1 MGGFSHNSGV
11 TDEGTPVI
19 KFWITTR
26 PAPGM
31 ERERFDYE
39 WGIIHTSMMVTT
51 PSVLNG
57 TFTRY
62 VQHRSVLEGFSDED
76 LQYRRSDEGWYSCA
90 DHVCRDY
97 EGVVASVTAE
107 DYKRRVFLHR
117 FSDKAMVV
125 ELTTSEVFWDT
136 EPSRLD
142 AGGVK
147 VINHIKVRDGIGQ
160 ADFAQWWRSTYASA
174 VREVGHGLVTRYVQN
189 PSYPGDPSFF
199 AGTLFELGNTGT
211 YGGVEE
217 LYFDDLEAV
226 REFGSRAREQLNPR
240 AAAMINLDASFGMVL
255 VERVVFDFTGDR
267 IDMIPSVR
275 IPDSVEQRMVQ
286 SERAWGR
293 WNEIR
298 PVGSVKEAGQ

>member
-1 MGGFSHNSGV
+1 M
-11 TDEGTPVI
+11 I

-62 VQHRSVLEGFSDED
+62 VQHRSVLEGFKDSD
-76 LQYRRSDEGWYSCA
+76 LQYARSPEGWYSCA

-97 EGVVASVTAE
+97 AGVVASVTAE

-125 ELTTSEVFWDT
+125 ELTTSEVLWDT
-136 EPSRLD
+136 EPTRLD

-147 VINHIKVRDGIGQ
+147 VINHIKLLPGVDV
-160 ADFAQWWRSTYASA
+160 DEFAQCWRTDYAAA
-174 VREVGHGLVTRYVQN
+174 VKEVAGSLVARYVQN
-189 PSYPGDPSFF
+189 ASYPGDPGFF

-211 YGGVEE
+211 YAGVEE
-217 LYFDDLEAV
+217 LYFDDLEQV
-226 REFGSRAREQLNPR
+226 KEFGALAQTTLNPL
-240 AAAMINLDASFGMVL
+240 AAKWIDTDSSFGMVL
-255 VERVVFDFTGDR
+255 VERVVFDFNGDR
-267 IDMIPSVR
+267 AELVPAVR
-275 IPDSVEQRMVQ
+275 IPGTVEFQMAQ
-286 SERAWGR
+286 SERAWDT
-293 WNEIR
+293 WNAIR
-298 PVGSVKEAGQ
+298 PIGSPKVAGE